1 MLRGL
6 SWWLAMAFPL
16 VVAVTPDRERSDLR
30 VYLADPANDVGRAPF
45 DDSCTY
51 NTAFGTGDAQ
61 AGCGIPVAVD
71 GQAVNASHDE
81 VVFIAN
87 GRNAI
92 HIMTQTFQEAD
103 EGATEGAFN
112 ESIAVQVSSYSSD
125 GVVLCNEATVL
136 REGYKDGLTYV
147 PVTGLGDP
155 ASTASD
161 ATISHRD
168 QGNTL
173 YIIPYA
179 LRAVHGPPYPE
190 LTIVLVPSKVQ
201 ENIHRNCT
209 VDAESGVTTC
219 VCADERGWTMIDSG
233 PLKSSCRWFDYEKLQ
248 PIQFTIKVRTEP
260 ALETLR
266 DELVPN
272 CEYAYEQD
280 HTFTIGQLEFESA
293 SGAPRGA
300 AAALVPAMALGAAVM
315 VLATQRRT
323 ACYHS

>member
-1 MLRGL
+1 MAT
-6 SWWLAMAFPL
+6 WLWPAFAG
-16 VVAVTPDRERSDLR
+16 AVMTLDRERSDLR
-30 VYLADPANDVGRAPF
+30 VYLADPANDVGRAPL
-45 DDSCTY
+45 DDTCTY
-51 NTAFGTGDAQ
+51 NTAFGTRDAQ
-61 AGCGIPVAVD
+61 AGCGIPVAID
-71 GQAVNASHDE
+71 GSVVNTSHDE
-81 VVFIAN
+81 VIFIAN

-103 EGATEGAFN
+103 VGATEGEYN

-147 PVTGLGDP
+147 PVTSLGDP
-155 ASTASD
+155 TSTISD

-209 VDAESGVTTC
+209 VDADSGVTTC
-219 VCADERGWTMIDSG
+219 FCAEERGWMMLED
-233 PLKSSCRWFDYEKLQ
+233 KSCRWFEYEKLQ
-248 PIQFTIKVRTEP
+248 AIQFTVKVRTEP
-260 ALETLR
+260 ELQTLR

-280 HTFTIGQLEFESA
+280 HTFTIGQLEFDQSA
-293 SGAPRGA
+293 SSGAPRSA
-300 AAALVPAMALGAAVM
+300 AAALVPGVALAAAVLL
-315 VLATQRRT
+315 V
-323 ACYHS
+323 YFS

>member
-1 MLRGL
+1 MSAHPQAPVSMLRGL

-201 ENIHRNCT
+201 EARETRSPPRHSCASLHCPCTPLRPFRRGPQNIHRNCT

-219 VCADERGWTMIDSG
+219 VCADERGWTMIVRRPPSSR
-233 PLKSSCRWFDYEKLQ
+233 PLLTT
-248 PIQFTIKVRTEP
+248 PFTPTLLAEP
-260 ALETLR
+260 T
-266 DELVPN
+266 
-272 CEYAYEQD
+272 
-280 HTFTIGQLEFESA
+280 TT
-293 SGAPRGA
+293 
-300 AAALVPAMALGAAVM
+300 
-315 VLATQRRT
+315 
-323 ACYHS
+323 